1 MGMRPLTTLLAT
13 AALATAGLA
22 TVTAT
27 AASAA
32 TAQPATRAA
41 SPATALQVTAVGCSD
56 NLPTSPGQ
64 TQTIMHCVA
73 GATGGTSP
81 YSYQWAVTS
90 GPASVNPI
98 GVQKFAITSGSCTYG
113 RYFVISVTVT
123 DATNTS
129 ATKSATDYCDP
140 TGP

>member
-13 AALATAGLA
+13 AALATAAVA

-32 TAQPATRAA
+32 VAQPATRAA
-41 SPATALQVTAVGCSD
+41 SPAIALQVTSVGCSPSIMQ
-56 NLPTSPGQ
+56 LPGQ
-64 TQTIMHCVA
+64 TQGPMHCTSGV
-73 GATGGTSP
+73 TGGVSP
-81 YSYQWAVTS
+81 YSYQWVVTS
-90 GPASVNPI
+90 GPASVNPV
-98 GVQKFAITSGSCTYG
+98 GTQKFGFTSGTCTYG
-113 RYFVISVTVT
+113 KYFVISVTVT
-123 DATNTS
+123 DAAHTS